1 MKYQTIGMKKFNGT
15 FIRQWEDTEKGPEGR
30 ERLRMLF
37 PFAVYGFV
45 AVFILCDFGF
55 RSSN

>member
-1 MKYQTIGMKKFNGT
+1 MRKFTGT
-15 FIRQWEDTEKGPEGR
+15 LIRQWEDKEQGPQSR

-45 AVFILCDFGF
+45 AVFILGDFGF
-55 RSSN
+55 RSSK